1 MLRRSE
7 NPNAREIIL
16 LRPRQ
21 PECRRGSETSTMR
34 PILVMSLLLFLG
46 IHTKAAEDGQAV
58 YDGGTTDVKAGTIG
72 KIAIR
77 PEALNFEYSGGRL
90 TIRFDRMESYEYS
103 FFFLNNPAPPK
114 SSPFPLL
121 NPLPI

>member
-1 MLRRSE
+1 
-7 NPNAREIIL
+7 
-16 LRPRQ
+16 
-21 PECRRGSETSTMR
+21 MR

-46 IHTKAAEDGQAV
+46 IPTKAAEDGQAMYV
-58 YDGGTTDVKAGTIG
+58 GGTTDVKAGTIG

-103 FFFLNNPAPPK
+103 KQVAHHLGVLPAIAVSLVK
-114 SSPFPLL
+114 RRHRKH
-121 NPLPI
+121 